1 MVAMASERIQLAILV
16 AGMFFL
22 SLGFSV
28 IMPVLPYYSQNMG
41 ASAFDLG
48 LLMASYSVMQLIFT
62 PFLGDLSDRVGRKP
76 VFLIGLFGY
85 GISFL
90 IYGFASQLW
99 MLFAA
104 RMIGGILSGGIYPAS
119 LAYIADIT
127 NHKDRGRIMGMLG
140 ASSGVGMIFGPAL
153 SGGLS
158 IWGLTVPFFAIAA
171 ASFVFVVIGYLVLQE
186 SKSVDLHRLR
196 PGKVSI
202 LAPLRS
208 RLWWLF
214 MLALLVTMVLSG
226 FQGTFAYYLMGRFAV
241 LDTPSVMPVLGTT
254 MTVTGPG
261 IIATMFTVM
270 GITGVVCQGVLLGLA
285 IEAIGE
291 RYTVIAGLLITSA
304 SFFLIMAAP
313 ELVSLMLFACTL
325 ALGTGL
331 VTPCLNSLVSKRT
344 DEEHQGAVMGVIGSY
359 NSVGRIAGP
368 PVGGFSYDIHMDLP
382 FILMGMLAGIGAI
395 AAIAVTLRFRVRE
408 RR

>member
-1 MVAMASERIQLAILV
+1 MVSERVQLAILI

-28 IMPVLPYYSQNMG
+28 IMPVLPYYSQSMG

-62 PFLGDLSDRVGRKP
+62 PFLGELSDRVGRKP

-85 GISFL
+85 GVSFL
-90 IYGFASQLW
+90 IYGFATQLW

-127 NHKDRGRIMGMLG
+127 SHKERGRIMGMLG
-140 ASSGVGMIFGPAL
+140 ASSGLGMIFGPAL

-158 IWGLTVPFFAIAA
+158 IWGLTVPFFTIAA
-171 ASFVFVVIGYLVLQE
+171 ASFGFVVLGYLLLEE
-186 SKSVDLHRLR
+186 SRSVDVHRIR

-208 RLWWLF
+208 RLWILF
-214 MLALLVTMVLSG
+214 LLALLVTLLMSG
-226 FQGTFAYYLMGRFAV
+226 FQSVFAYYLMGRFGV
-241 LDTPSVMPVLGTT
+241 MDTPSAMPVLGTT
-254 MTVTGPG
+254 MMVTGPT
-261 IIATMFTVM
+261 IMAIMFTVM
-270 GITGVVCQGVLLGLA
+270 GITGVICQGILLGMT
-285 IEAIGE
+285 IEMIGE
-291 RYTVIAGLLITSA
+291 RHTVITGMFIAAA
-304 SFFLIMAAP
+304 SFFLILAAT
-313 ELVSLMLFACTL
+313 ELVSLMMFSCTL

-344 DEEHQGAVMGVIGSY
+344 DEEHQGAAMGVIGSY

-368 PVGGFSYDIHMDLP
+368 PLGGLSFDVHMGLP
-382 FILMGMLAGIGAI
+382 FTILGLLAGMGGMVAMAI
-395 AAIAVTLRFRVRE
+395 ALRLRKQE